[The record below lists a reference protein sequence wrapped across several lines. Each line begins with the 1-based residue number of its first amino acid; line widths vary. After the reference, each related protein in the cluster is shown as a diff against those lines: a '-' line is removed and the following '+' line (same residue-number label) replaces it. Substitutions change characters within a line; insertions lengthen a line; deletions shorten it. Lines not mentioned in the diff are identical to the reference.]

1 MIRMERI
8 VSLKKEENE
17 RKVGPGSM
25 TTNIGLHLNFVTA
38 WKNACDHYKT
48 FSLVFVKYG
57 GT

>member
-1 MIRMERI
+1 